1 MKMSAAAAGS
11 EGNSAGVK
19 RAIRATARAG
29 AVMKAV
35 AFATYKEWAA
45 YRSHAM
51 VSLFVGPVYFL
62 GQIFIWRAV
71 YSTRGSING
80 LSLEQMITY
89 FGVAVLINYLI
100 MDFADWNLQMLIST
114 GKFLSYMLRP
124 MSHIYF
130 ALSQK
135 VGHRVLGL
143 TVEFIPV
150 YLILYF
156 VFGIRI
162 VPAMP
167 IYAAVSI
174 MLGFLMMFL
183 VDYCVGI
190 TAFWLTR
197 TNGVRRMFL
206 LLRDICSGM
215 FLPLTFFPDILQ
227 KALFFLPFQFIAYV
241 PVRVCVGSYELGGIS
256 LDIPQIIGVQAI
268 AVLFMSIFTILFLKL
283 GTKRFTGVGA

>member
-1 MKMSAAAAGS
+1 MSIIKAAAGPALKAAS
-11 EGNSAGVK
+11 
-19 RAIRATARAG
+19 I
-29 AVMKAV
+29 MKAV

-62 GQIFIWRAV
+62 VQIFIWKAV
-71 YSTRGSING
+71 FSSRGSING
-80 LSLEQMITY
+80 LSLDQMINY

-135 VGHRVLGL
+135 VGHRVLGF
-143 TVEFIPV
+143 TIEFIPV
-150 YLILYF
+150 YLILFF
-156 VFGIRI
+156 VFGVRI
-162 VPAMP
+162 VPARP
-167 IYAAVSI
+167 VFAVISI
-174 MLGFLMMFL
+174 MLGFIMMFL

-197 TNGVRRMFL
+197 TSGVRRMFL

-215 FLPLTFFPDILQ
+215 FLPLTFFPDVLQ
-227 KALFFLPFQFIAYV
+227 KILFYLPFQFIAYV

-256 LDIPQIIGVQAI
+256 LDIPRIVGIQAV
-268 AVLFMSIFTILFLKL
+268 AVLAMSVFTVVFFKL

>member
-1 MKMSAAAAGS
+1 MNMILTAIRPTAKAAG
-11 EGNSAGVK
+11 
-19 RAIRATARAG
+19 
-29 AVMKAV
+29 VMKAV

-62 GQIFIWRAV
+62 VQIFIWKAV
-71 YSTRGSING
+71 FSSRGSING
-80 LSLEQMITY
+80 LSLDQMITY

-135 VGHRVLGL
+135 VGHRVLGF

-150 YLILYF
+150 YLILFF
-156 VFGIRI
+156 VFGVKL

-167 IYAAVSI
+167 VYALISI
-174 MLGFLMMFL
+174 ALGFLMMFL

-197 TNGVRRMFL
+197 TSGVRRMFL

-215 FLPLTFFPDILQ
+215 FLPLTFFPGILQ
-227 KALFFLPFQFIAYV
+227 KVLFFLPFQFIAYV
-241 PVRVCVGSYELGGIS
+241 PVRVCVGSYELGGIT
-256 LDIPQIIGVQAI
+256 LAIPQIVAVQAA
-268 AVLFMSIFTILFLKL
+268 AVLVMSAFTALFFKL

>member
-1 MKMSAAAAGS
+1 MNVVEVVARPA
-11 EGNSAGVK
+11 VK
-19 RAIRATARAG
+19 TA

-62 GQIFIWRAV
+62 VQIFIWKAV
-71 YSTRGSING
+71 FSTRGSING
-80 LSLEQMITY
+80 LSLDQMITY

-135 VGHRVLGL
+135 VGHRVLGF

-150 YLILYF
+150 YLILFF
-156 VFGIRI
+156 VFRVKL
-162 VPAMP
+162 VPTMP
-167 IYAAVSI
+167 VYAVISI
-174 MLGFLMMFL
+174 ALGFLMMFL

-197 TNGVRRMFL
+197 TSGVRRMFL

-227 KALFFLPFQFIAYV
+227 KILFYLPFQFIAYV
-241 PVRVCVGSYELGGIS
+241 PVRVCVGSYELGGIR
-256 LDIPQIIGVQAI
+256 LAIPQIVAVQAV
-268 AVLFMSIFTILFLKL
+268 AVLVMSVFTVLFFKL

>member
-1 MKMSAAAAGS
+1 MRIIFTAAGS
-11 EGNSAGVK
+11 VVK
-19 RAIRATARAG
+19 AAST
-29 AVMKAV
+29 MKAV

-51 VSLFVGPVYFL
+51 VSLFVGPMYFL
-62 GQIFIWRAV
+62 VQIFIWKAV
-71 YSTRGSING
+71 FSSRGSING
-80 LSLEQMITY
+80 LSLDQMITY

-135 VGHRVLGL
+135 VGHRVLGF

-150 YLILYF
+150 YLILFF
-156 VFGIRI
+156 VFRVRL

-167 IYAAVSI
+167 VFAVISI
-174 MLGFLMMFL
+174 ILGFLMMFL

-197 TNGVRRMFL
+197 TSGIRRMFL

-215 FLPLTFFPDILQ
+215 FLPLTFFPGILQ
-227 KALFFLPFQFIAYV
+227 KVLFYLPFQFIAYV
-241 PVRVCVGSYELGGIS
+241 PVRVFVGSYELGGIS
-256 LDIPQIIGVQAI
+256 LDIPRIVGIQAV
-268 AVLFMSIFTILFLKL
+268 AVLVMSIFTVVFFKL

>member
-1 MKMSAAAAGS
+1 MNVILTAVRPAVKAAG
-11 EGNSAGVK
+11 
-19 RAIRATARAG
+19 
-29 AVMKAV
+29 VMKAV

-62 GQIFIWRAV
+62 VQVFIWKAV
-71 YSTRGSING
+71 FSSRGSING
-80 LSLEQMITY
+80 LSLDQMITY

-135 VGHRVLGL
+135 VGHRVLGF

-150 YLILYF
+150 YLILFF
-156 VFGIRI
+156 VFRVKL
-162 VPAMP
+162 VPTMP
-167 IYAAVSI
+167 VYAVISI
-174 MLGFLMMFL
+174 ALGFLMMFL

-197 TNGVRRMFL
+197 TSGVRRMFL

-227 KALFFLPFQFIAYV
+227 KILFYLPFQFIAYV
-241 PVRVCVGSYELGGIS
+241 PVRVCVGSYELGGIR
-256 LDIPQIIGVQAI
+256 LAIPQIVAVQAV
-268 AVLFMSIFTILFLKL
+268 AVLVMSVFTVLFFKL